1 MLRIAVVEDDTACA
15 RQLQEYILRFSRE
28 RGETIETEVFTDGA
42 QLVMDYRPVWDI
54 LLLDIEM
61 PRMDGMTAA
70 QTVRRADPSV
80 IIIFIT
86 NMAQYALKGYTVQA
100 RSYILKPVNY
110 YGLSM
115 ELQEAIDYINR
126 NRRQNGR
133 ALLLPSGGGID
144 KVNLSDITY
153 IESQRH
159 NLFIHTTGGVLRIRE
174 SMNAMEANIDDPA
187 FARCGVSFLI
197 NLAWVSG
204 ITEGR
209 EVLVGGDRVPISRQ
223 KYKDFMAALS
233 EYLGGIHD

>member
-1 MLRIAVVEDDTACA
+1 MIKIAIVEDEAAVRDQLTDYVRRYT
-15 RQLQEYILRFSRE
+15 RQY
-28 RGETIETEVFTDGA
+28 GTEFEVTCFTDGDEI
-42 QLVMDYRPVWDI
+42 LENYRPAFDI
-54 LLLDIEM
+54 IFLDVEMKRLNGMETAQRIRELDDDVLL
-61 PRMDGMTAA
+61 
-70 QTVRRADPSV
+70 
-80 IIIFIT
+80 IFIT

-144 KVNLSDITY
+144 RVNLSDITY

>member
-1 MLRIAVVEDDTACA
+1 MASRPRGKLKTDRDVV
-15 RQLQEYILRFSRE
+15 
-28 RGETIETEVFTDGA
+28 
-42 QLVMDYRPVWDI
+42 
-54 LLLDIEM
+54 
-61 PRMDGMTAA
+61 
-70 QTVRRADPSV
+70 
-80 IIIFIT
+80 IIFIT

-144 KVNLSDITY
+144 RVNLSDITY

>member
-86 NMAQYALKGYTVQA
+86 NMAKYAIKGYEVDA
-100 RSYILKPVNY
+100 MDFVLKPVSY
-110 YGLSM
+110 FAFSVKLGKALGVLSSRVQHS
-115 ELQEAIDYINR
+115 LIV
-126 NRRQNGR
+126 
-133 ALLLPSGGGID
+133 PSEGGIR
-144 KVNLSDITY
+144 KVPADDVYY
-153 IESQRH
+153 IEVADHRLH
-159 NLFIHTTGGVLRIRE
+159 IHARDGDYTMLGTLRE
-174 SMNAMEANIDDPA
+174 MEEQLEGLH
-187 FARCGVSFLI
+187 FTRC
-197 NLAWVSG
+197 N
-204 ITEGR
+204 
-209 EVLVGGDRVPISRQ
+209 
-223 KYKDFMAALS
+223 K
-233 EYLGGIHD
+233 

>member
-86 NMAQYALKGYTVQA
+86 NMAKYAIKGYEVDA
-100 RSYILKPVNY
+100 LDFVLNPVTY
-110 YGLSM
+110 PQFAM
-115 ELQEAIDYINR
+115 KMKKAAAIAAGR
-126 NRRQNGR
+126 ERRY
-133 ALLLPSGGGID
+133 LLLPKDGVEQRVSTD
-144 KVNLSDITY
+144 DI
-153 IESQRH
+153 
-159 NLFIHTTGGVLRIRE
+159 LFVEVINHRLYVHTAGGVYVRSG
-174 SMNAMEANIDDPA
+174 SMQEMERQLALPQ
-187 FARCGVSFLI
+187 FARCNNSYLVNLRNVVGVRRD
-197 NLAWVSG
+197 A
-204 ITEGR
+204 
-209 EVLVGGDRVPISRQ
+209 VLVPGHELPISRPKRKAFLQ
-223 KYKDFMAALS
+223 TLS
-233 EYLGGIHD
+233 DYFGGGFR

>member
-1 MLRIAVVEDDTACA
+1 MNKVLIVDDESIIREGLRSFPWKRYGCRLVGEAED
-15 RQLQEYILRFSRE
+15 
-28 RGETIETEVFTDGA
+28 GEEG
-42 QLVMDYRPVWDI
+42 
-54 LLLDIEM
+54 LLLAEVLQPDIVVCDIKM
-61 PRMDGMTAA
+61 PGMDGISAA
-70 QTVRRADPSV
+70 REIRKTDRDVV
-80 IIIFIT
+80 IIFIT

-144 KVNLSDITY
+144 RVNLSDITY